1 MDLSTSRSGN
11 AHLGGLLERSVSADH
26 GSVDG
31 FGLRFAGLLRDVAAV
46 LLVVSLFCLLSQKA
60 LSLRKRKPPIKDV
73 YKTRSPTVT
82 FA

>member
-46 LLVVSLFCLLSQKA
+46 LLVVISGLAVVVAGLG
-60 LSLRKRKPPIKDV
+60 V
-73 YKTRSPTVT
+73 VT
-82 FA
+82 AAA